1 MNLCCN
7 IIVNGSEIRI
17 IDFGKYQFE
26 SKNDK
31 RRRESEKIRLEL
43 LEGLTNEI
51 QQHQDKSVF
60 QSGDRVRARYKGKGK
75 RWYKGTIVGVLDD
88 STYDIDYDDGD
99 TDYALP
105 VKFIR
110 RMRKK

>member
-1 MNLCCN
+1 MCCN
-7 IIVNGSEIRI
+7 IVVNGSKIRI
-17 IDFGKYQFE
+17 IGFGKYQFE
-26 SKNDK
+26 KKKNK
-31 RRRESEKIRLEL
+31 RRHVESEKIRLEL

-60 QSGDRVRARYKGKGK
+60 QSGDRVRARYNGKGK

-99 TDYALP
+99 SDHALP